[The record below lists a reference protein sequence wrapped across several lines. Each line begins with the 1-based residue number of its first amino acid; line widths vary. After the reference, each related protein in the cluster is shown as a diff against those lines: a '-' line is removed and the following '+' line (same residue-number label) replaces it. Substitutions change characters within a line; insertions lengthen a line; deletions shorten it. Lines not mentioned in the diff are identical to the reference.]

1 MKLHIRL
8 IIMFSI
14 TLIICIL
21 LMFWNPKSKYLGIY
35 KNKMTIE
42 YNFNEKNYDWK
53 YNISNNIIDI
63 KTIDKEKWEITPKE
77 SGTAKLDFCY
87 MDENNECKYTIT
99 YDLKIK
105 NNKIYWVAGM
115 ANGLYDYPNPY

>member
-1 MKLHIRL
+1 
-8 IIMFSI
+8 MFSI

-63 KTIDKEKWEITPKE
+63 KTIDKEKEEELEKTVLFKPIEKE
-77 SGTAKLDFCY
+77 HK
-87 MDENNECKYTIT
+87 
-99 YDLKIK
+99 
-105 NNKIYWVAGM
+105 
-115 ANGLYDYPNPY
+115 